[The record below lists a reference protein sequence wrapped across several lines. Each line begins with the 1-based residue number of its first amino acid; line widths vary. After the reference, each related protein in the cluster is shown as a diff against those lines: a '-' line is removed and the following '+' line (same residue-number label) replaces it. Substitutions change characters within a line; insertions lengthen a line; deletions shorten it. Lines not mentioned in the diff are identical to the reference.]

1 MGDKTVKIEYQ
12 FTGEDVGLTTKIE
25 DIYKKLDKLG
35 EGASV
40 TIKKLDGLNK
50 ETITLTNNLGNSS
63 SKMNVFSSEMKEMQ
77 KEIAQA
83 TAEVNR
89 LNEALAKQ
97 QSLMASTGNKN
108 AINNQKQLAQLTNES
123 AKAMQNLASIQQK
136 MKTSA
141 IDFKGTP
148 KFKMLEKDL
157 NNVNKQLQIANQ
169 LSNQLSK
176 NVSNKP
182 YRIGGT
188 NGISD
193 IKNRKAS
200 AKAIEAETK
209 AIEAQTK
216 AIKAQEKAKNN
227 LKVVAPQQ
235 QTIKKDDSDHIKY
248 IKTSGYNTSSV
259 KQMKENAK
267 HLLGINPN
275 DLSEEL
281 KETLAESLAIK
292 NKINK
297 ALSDRGFINDRAIFG
312 NNSEKDI
319 EKIKE
324 EYKNNVND
332 VERLR
337 KEEFD
342 NLVKMNNILSQ
353 SDVQKKDLLNK
364 AYDKANFE
372 GFKKQLQANNPAKY
386 AEAITLGE
394 KTKAIEAEAFKL
406 RKDNLSSYYEKNP
419 TFLEKEDCTYTQ
431 KDIDTLINYEKNTI
445 KKLNTLNDL
454 RKEEL
459 KIYKDIQSPSDRM
472 KMINPTTANL
482 IEASGIAMWSS
493 QIADNY
499 GEGTR
504 KDLLS
509 LKGEKELEKF
519 SKDTQKAFR
528 ELQAIQQNAVKSLEE
543 GIVETNTK
551 AIKQETKAI
560 EANIKAQ
567 ERNRRISNRKNINNV
582 KPIETN
588 TEDSK
593 FIFHKRASIEKLAK
607 KYPNSY
613 FDDMNK
619 QLKAQLEKVQIAN
632 RLYVSEDSIKKS
644 MDLYTDEE
652 FFKETRKS
660 KAQYLEEKLKKNH
673 LYETEKAK
681 LKELE
686 KQIATNM
693 SAMDYKKYLGENA
706 PKEVEPIK
714 QGKKGITDYT
724 VRKAPFTDK
733 AIKQETKAITENT
746 RAKTEN
752 RKITNATVK
761 ESPFSKEAGRITG
774 DMKKITEA
782 YNNGAKLNTST
793 DFKGTDLEISG
804 RTVSEMYRSNNQKVK
819 KLLSEYQK
827 EIAKR
832 DAIAKTLPQRDNTL
846 DGKLTKLNEYKKK
859 LKAIENIE
867 NGEQSYRVK
876 DDKSI
881 RDNSGSYAKLTKN
894 IKKLNKEIETL
905 QKKSSS
911 AGQEAQATSKEYIEQ
926 AVKAQ
931 KVLKDIDDVITKTN
945 TKDKTYSLGDNRNYR
960 KITSDI
966 KEETKAIEEN
976 TTAQAKNYQ
985 VLGDLSKLKGK
996 ALKTPSTASQ
1006 TQEEVK
1012 NIGAIASEINNKAV
1026 QLQNALKNNDTAV
1039 IGQLQNEIRT
1049 LMAQRQALEKLQGKN
1064 LVNTSNTKYQKVDVV
1079 KANGSQKQIADTTN
1093 GVQGQIQA
1101 QNQLNNEKAETLK
1114 LEQQIAQQN
1123 AKTAKQTAKNIKN
1136 QVEADKQKH
1145 QLTLANIKAYE
1156 DSRQRQY
1163 QESREHANQKRQDSA
1178 NFKQQQANRKA
1189 LKNLPNT
1196 LRNINNQYKKQNAL
1210 LQEEDLKLK
1219 AINQM
1224 ITDKMAKGA
1233 LKEEDF
1239 TKIEKALTSQ
1249 NKRIVNATATVDKAN
1264 QKALEA
1270 LTMGQNRVNQFKNA
1284 SLKNGT
1290 QSYRVKAGQTVSGK
1304 TGSYKVL
1311 TGELKTLEKEMKT
1324 IEGSLKSFQQNF
1336 NQTSQNA
1343 MKFKNAIG
1351 GLGNMTQLAGKGFIN
1366 LGQGI
1371 QNLGNGMMRT
1381 GQNIQM
1387 VTNSLRMLS
1396 MVASGVFAYAGQQ
1409 GIEFNR
1415 SLMGVA
1421 STLNRMSIDKKTGE
1435 VSVMPDYEFDGILEN
1450 IASTAREQARKSAY
1464 TANQVMEGY
1473 RYTALAGWSADEM
1486 TDSMQYFIDMA
1497 TVARIDGENFANVVD
1512 LITDSLA
1519 SLGMAYEGIDL
1530 DGDGVFDDKIRKDA
1544 ESLSKEVQH
1553 LSDVMI
1559 KAQSISNMDVNQLAE
1574 GYKIAGSQLSTF
1586 GLSVEEIS
1594 TMFAVLANRGIKGTK
1609 AATGL
1614 SSLMANLTGKT
1625 GQAKKALDEITEK
1638 TGIDVYAWD
1647 KNGQY
1652 IGIEKHLDKLS
1663 RAFKKLKEMYG
1674 TEYGVDNLQ
1683 LAQLLGGKHHFKSLT
1698 KLLEGYQTGEFDQV
1712 LSILKNSEGA
1722 TAEMAKIANQSTWAQ
1737 LKITISEVQ
1746 EALLDLWTVIEPT
1759 FNKIL
1764 KIIQEV
1770 AKAFTNLSDE
1780 QKMNIAKWGAMLII
1794 GTSLLSFFGMLA
1806 ITIGGLVSTL
1816 GTLVV
1821 GFGKVIFAIG
1831 GVISAVAGFT
1841 GISSFI
1847 VGVMPALKPVV
1858 AMFTKLGGII
1868 KAIGGATFTGII
1880 VNIGGLIKSA
1890 SMLKDAFMDAYN
1902 SSETFGEFLLR
1913 SFMNM
1918 GDQFN
1923 HFVMN
1928 LGKKIVEMFNKL
1940 GPTVKNAIWNMFNA
1954 LTMGLP
1960 NIFKGILDKTGITK
1974 FFKEKT
1980 KGMSLDDLF
1989 ESDLDRKAK
1998 AEGFE
2003 NYKDKKSGRWKE
2015 TTSKI
2020 VTTIFDGEETNAF
2033 SALIE
2038 KINNIKDGK
2047 VELSIDDLKADAS
2060 SHHALMKSIESDYA
2074 RKNQLEIDIAIDEN
2088 KVAKLNKQIEET
2100 KRKLATATSQ
2110 KDKDNL
2116 TKTLN
2121 DLTAKRDA
2129 QFELKIANEDE
2140 LNSIIEDITK
2150 KEEKEITIR
2159 KIYDDNGLTDEFNYE
2174 DRKNEFEKNYGSKL
2188 SYIDAKEDT
2197 KKVKELQ
2204 QNLPAIKQE
2213 LEVKLKK
2220 ASTDEEFNDIF
2231 FMLEKVKNLET
2242 NIPLYLE
2249 LVNEQEVISNAEAKI
2264 KQLEAEKIEIEAK
2277 INKLTVEKGLKPEE
2291 LTGDTLTAYN
2301 NLVKQLEDKNIDIE
2315 AEVKLRNDAQEA
2327 IKGINGGDLSEVYK
2341 LWDELYK
2348 NYDKPLIKLFS
2359 DDEVA
2364 LFNRLI
2370 GENKK
2375 NEERKANMPGSK
2387 TNNFIEKNKKEEKT
2401 DFSASGF
2408 INKNKKEE
2416 PSNSQKFADSVT
2428 RLSNATANT
2437 ASNTKATKE
2446 NTEAKKENVKATQ
2459 EQNEAMVNT
2468 SENFSKDIDTSGI
2481 EQVGAKSKEALAQV
2495 DGDTGQIV
2503 AKVQEVAQAISEMNF
2518 DGITGSMATMLVV
2531 VQEVRQMLSN
2541 IAGFAVNTGLS
2552 SFTSMGD
2559 GLKNALTESRTMIS
2573 NISGVARNTGISAM
2587 TAMGNALTT
2596 ALNGA
2601 RTALLNICGVARNS
2615 GVSAMSAMGN
2625 ALTSAINSAKNTVSG
2640 IANQINSIKNTASNI
2655 KIPAPAPS
2663 SLMTAPVSIA
2673 NSPNVASALRTINN
2687 TTTNSSIANTSN
2699 FNFNMSGIAST
2710 NRRDIRNTAKQL
2722 TTYCKRR
2729 GL

>member
-176 NVSNKP
+176 NVSNKS

-193 IKNRKAS
+193 IKNRKANT
-200 AKAIEAETK
+200 KAIEVETK

-324 EYKNNVND
+324 EYKNNVNE
-332 VERLR
+332 VEKLR

-372 GFKKQLQANNPAKY
+372 GFKKQLQVNNPAKY

-431 KDIDTLINYEKNTI
+431 KDIDTLINYEKDNI
-445 KKLNTLNDL
+445 KKIDTLNNL

-459 KIYKDIQSPSDRM
+459 KIYKDIQNPGDRM

-482 IEASGIAMWSS
+482 IEASGLAMWSS

-551 AIKQETKAI
+551 AIETETKAI
-560 EANIKAQ
+560 EANTKAQ

-593 FIFHKRASIEKLAK
+593 FIFHKRANIEKLAK

-619 QLKAQLEKVQIAN
+619 QLKAQLEKTEIAR
-632 RLYVSEDSIKKS
+632 RLYASEDSIKKA

-652 FFKETRKS
+652 FFKETRKT

-746 RAKTEN
+746 RAIKEN

-761 ESPFSKEAGRITG
+761 ESPFSKEAGRITA

-793 DFKGTDLEISG
+793 DFKGTDLEVSG
-804 RTVSEMYRSNNQKVK
+804 KTIAGMYRATNKDVK
-819 KLLSEYQK
+819 KLIASYNE
-827 EIAKR
+827 EIEKR
-832 DAIAKTLPQRDNTL
+832 NKLFDKVNKISNADKNSPKAI
-846 DGKLTKLNEYKKK
+846 KLNNDY
-859 LKAIENIE
+859 LKQAIE
-867 NGEQSYRVK
+867 
-876 DDKSI
+876 
-881 RDNSGSYAKLTKN
+881 T
-894 IKKLNKEIETL
+894 
-905 QKKSSS
+905 
-911 AGQEAQATSKEYIEQ
+911 
-926 AVKAQ
+926 Q
-931 KVLKDIDDVITKTN
+931 KVLKDIDDLMNKKNTN
-945 TKDKTYSLGDNRNYR
+945 EKNFSKEGNRNYR
-960 KITSDI
+960 KVASEI

-1012 NIGAIASEINNKAV
+1012 TIGAIATEINNKAV

-1079 KANGSQKQIADTTN
+1079 NATGSQKQIADTTN

-1101 QNQLNNEKAETLK
+1101 QNQLNNAKSETLK
-1114 LEQQIAQQN
+1114 LEQQIANTN
-1123 AKTAKQTAKNIKN
+1123 ANTAKKNASNIKA
-1136 QVEADKQKH
+1136 QMKADEQKH

-1156 DSRQRQY
+1156 ESKEKQHK
-1163 QESREHANQKRQDSA
+1163 ESREHANQKRQDSA
-1178 NFKQQQANRKA
+1178 NFKAQQAYKKA
-1189 LKNLPNT
+1189 VKQAPDELKNLTNA
-1196 LRNINNQYKKQNAL
+1196 YKVATAQVKDESA
-1210 LQEEDLKLK
+1210 KLEQFK
-1219 AINQM
+1219 GTIKKLAS
-1224 ITDKMAKGA
+1224 KGA
-1233 LKEEDF
+1233 LNEEDF
-1239 TKIEKALTSQ
+1239 TKIEKGFTAQ
-1249 NKRIVNATATVDKAN
+1249 QKRIANANARIEKLN
-1264 QKALEA
+1264 QRAEKVLNITGAEA
-1270 LTMGQNRVNQFKNA
+1270 QRLGNL
-1284 SLKNGT
+1284 SLKSGNK
-1290 QSYRVKAGQTVSGK
+1290 SYRVKNGQSISGQVGDIGKLNQYKKLVGDLGKSQKDLDKHMMDLAKNATNAGQSLLK
-1304 TGSYKVL
+1304 LQNQIGS
-1311 TGELKTLEKEMKT
+1311 
-1324 IEGSLKSFQQNF
+1324 
-1336 NQTSQNA
+1336 
-1343 MKFKNAIG
+1343 IG
-1351 GLGNMTQLAGKGFIN
+1351 NITQLAGKGFIN

-1614 SSLMANLTGKT
+1614 SSIMANLTGKT

-1652 IGIEKHLDKLS
+1652 IGIEKHLGKLS

-1847 VGVMPALKPVV
+1847 VGVMPALAPVV
-1858 AMFTKLGGII
+1858 AMFTKLGAVI
-1868 KAIGGATFTGII
+1868 KAIGSATFTGII

-1960 NIFKGILDKTGITK
+1960 NIFKGILDKIGITK

-2060 SHHALMKSIESDYA
+2060 SYHSLMKSIESDYA

-2088 KVAKLNKQIEET
+2088 KVAKLNKQIDET
-2100 KRKLATATSQ
+2100 KKKLEKTTSK
-2110 KDKDNL
+2110 KDKDSLN
-2116 TKTLN
+2116 TTLN
-2121 DLTAKRDA
+2121 DLIAQRNA
-2129 QFELKIANEDE
+2129 QFELKVSNENE
-2140 LNSIIEDITK
+2140 LKELKENLTK
-2150 KEEKEITIR
+2150 KEEKELVIKQT
-2159 KIYDDNGLTDEFNYE
+2159 YENAGLEEEFGYE
-2174 DRKNEFEKNYGSKL
+2174 ARKNEFEKNYGSKL

-2495 DGDTGQIV
+2495 DGDTGQII

-2596 ALNGA
+2596 ALSGA

-2625 ALTSAINSAKNTVSG
+2625 ALTSAINSARNAVSG

>member
-77 KEIAQA
+77 REIAQA

-176 NVSNKP
+176 NVSNKS

-209 AIEAQTK
+209 AIEANTK
-216 AIKAQEKAKNN
+216 AMSQQEK
-227 LKVVAPQQ
+227 VRR
-235 QTIKKDDSDHIKY
+235 
-248 IKTSGYNTSSV
+248 
-259 KQMKENAK
+259 
-267 HLLGINPN
+267 
-275 DLSEEL
+275 
-281 KETLAESLAIK
+281 
-292 NKINK
+292 KIN
-297 ALSDRGFINDRAIFG
+297 
-312 NNSEKDI
+312 
-319 EKIKE
+319 
-324 EYKNNVND
+324 
-332 VERLR
+332 
-337 KEEFD
+337 
-342 NLVKMNNILSQ
+342 
-353 SDVQKKDLLNK
+353 
-364 AYDKANFE
+364 
-372 GFKKQLQANNPAKY
+372 
-386 AEAITLGE
+386 
-394 KTKAIEAEAFKL
+394 
-406 RKDNLSSYYEKNP
+406 NP
-419 TFLEKEDCTYTQ
+419 TFRDSDYIRYKTTN
-431 KDIDTLINYEKNTI
+431 DIV
-445 KKLNTLNDL
+445 
-454 RKEEL
+454 
-459 KIYKDIQSPSDRM
+459 P
-472 KMINPTTANL
+472 
-482 IEASGIAMWSS
+482 
-493 QIADNY
+493 
-499 GEGTR
+499 
-504 KDLLS
+504 
-509 LKGEKELEKF
+509 F
-519 SKDTQKAFR
+519 
-528 ELQAIQQNAVKSLEE
+528 KS
-543 GIVETNTK
+543 V
-551 AIKQETKAI
+551 
-560 EANIKAQ
+560 
-567 ERNRRISNRKNINNV
+567 
-582 KPIETN
+582 
-588 TEDSK
+588 
-593 FIFHKRASIEKLAK
+593 RALPKLAK
-607 KYPNSY
+607 KYPEFKEIQDN
-613 FDDMNK
+613 
-619 QLKAQLEKVQIAN
+619 LKAKEAVH
-632 RLYVSEDSIKKS
+632 RD
-644 MDLYTDEE
+644 YTDRIIGLNRQIED
-652 FFKETRKS
+652 FYRNRPNKHTPVSKEVLKM
-660 KAQYLEEKLKKNH
+660 KDDLEKLKI
-673 LYETEKAK
+673 EAK
-681 LKELE
+681 PYQRAYDVARLSTYRKMVE
-686 KQIATNM
+686 
-693 SAMDYKKYLGENA
+693 MDYEKYLGENA
-706 PKEVEPIK
+706 PEKYTPPTKNRRTLNQNVNAINQETKAIKEKIAVLNEEEK
-714 QGKKGITDYT
+714 QIDNNISKITEKMKALTKQYKKGEINQVDFGNKAQIYADEKVDLEYLRASKRKENIELQNQLKQLGANEIQKETKAIEQNTKAKERNRRLSNRKNTEKNTDNKQQEVPFINIDKEREAFLKRNENRKLKNLVHQVNNGEIKNSDFDNIMKSELERSNTELKDTLTSLKAHGQSENHPDIADMMKDMRMENTLLKELDKAYEKHLDTINKVNTVKKDSFDLNKQRIKEISQKTGMSEKVVFNLSQAFEDNNMLEKGSRMDRLLEEMYSKEYT
-724 VRKAPFTDK
+724 NGYKIQKAPFTDK
-733 AIKQETKAITENT
+733 AINQETKAITENT
-746 RAKTEN
+746 KAKTEN

-827 EIAKR
+827 ETAKR
-832 DAIAKTLPQRDNTL
+832 DVIAKTLPQRDNTL

-881 RDNSGSYAKLTKN
+881 RDSSGSYAKLTKN

-960 KITSDI
+960 KVASEI

-996 ALKTPSTASQ
+996 TLKTPSTASQ

-1079 KANGSQKQIADTTN
+1079 NATGSQKQIADTTN

-1156 DSRQRQY
+1156 DSRQRQH

-1178 NFKQQQANRKA
+1178 NFKAQQAYKKA
-1189 LKNLPNT
+1189 VKQAPDELKNLTNA
-1196 LRNINNQYKKQNAL
+1196 YKVATAQVKDESA
-1210 LQEEDLKLK
+1210 KLEQFK
-1219 AINQM
+1219 GTIKKLAS
-1224 ITDKMAKGA
+1224 KGA
-1233 LKEEDF
+1233 LNEEDF
-1239 TKIEKALTSQ
+1239 TKIEKGFTAQ
-1249 NKRIVNATATVDKAN
+1249 QKRIANANARIEKLN
-1264 QKALEA
+1264 QRAEKVLNITGAEA
-1270 LTMGQNRVNQFKNA
+1270 QRLGNL
-1284 SLKNGT
+1284 SLKSGNK
-1290 QSYRVKAGQTVSGK
+1290 SYRVKNGQSISGQVGDIGKLNQYKKLVGDLGKSQKDLDKHMMDLAKNATNAGQSLLK
-1304 TGSYKVL
+1304 LQNQIGS
-1311 TGELKTLEKEMKT
+1311 
-1324 IEGSLKSFQQNF
+1324 
-1336 NQTSQNA
+1336 
-1343 MKFKNAIG
+1343 IG
-1351 GLGNMTQLAGKGFIN
+1351 NITQLAGKGFIN

-1614 SSLMANLTGKT
+1614 SSIMANLTGKT

-1652 IGIEKHLDKLS
+1652 VGIEEHLNRLS
-1663 RAFKKLKEMYG
+1663 KAFKKLKEMYG

-1722 TAEMAKIANQSTWAQ
+1722 TAQMAKIANQSTWAQ

-1770 AKAFTNLSDE
+1770 AKAFTKLSDE

-1794 GTSLLSFFGMLA
+1794 GTALLSFFGMLA

-1831 GVISAVAGFT
+1831 GIISAIAGFT

-1847 VGVMPALKPVV
+1847 VGVMPALAPVV
-1858 AMFTKLGGII
+1858 AMFTRLGVII
-1868 KAIGGATFTGII
+1868 KAIGSASFAGII
-1880 VNIGGLIKSA
+1880 ASIGGLIKSA

-1902 SSETFGEFLLR
+1902 SSESFGEFLLR

-1928 LGKKIVEMFNKL
+1928 LAKKIVEMFNKL
-1940 GPTVKNAIWNMFNA
+1940 GPTVKNVIWNMFNA

-1960 NIFKGILDKTGITK
+1960 KLFKGVLDKTGITK

-2003 NYKDKKSGRWKE
+2003 SYKDKKSGRWKE

-2188 SYIDAKEDT
+2188 SFVDAENDI
-2197 KKVKELQ
+2197 KKVKELESSLVGMR
-2204 QNLPAIKQE
+2204 NG
-2213 LEVKLKK
+2213 LEAKLEMDL
-2220 ASTDEEFNDIF
+2220 SPEEFNEVYF
-2231 FMLEKVKNLET
+2231 ALEKVKSMQT

-2249 LVNEQEVISNAEAKI
+2249 LVNEQQVITNADTKLKELENKKAKI
-2264 KQLEAEKIEIEAK
+2264 ELQIEQTTTGKGLTIEQLSGNDKIVYDNLQVELGDINDEIAKELAKIEKAK
-2277 INKLTVEKGLKPEE
+2277 TAISEINNGD
-2291 LTGDTLTAYN
+2291 LTG
-2301 NLVKQLEDKNIDIE
+2301 
-2315 AEVKLRNDAQEA
+2315 
-2327 IKGINGGDLSEVYK
+2327 VYK
-2341 LWDELYK
+2341 LWDEMYSK
-2348 NYDKPLIKLFS
+2348 YDEPLFRLFS
-2359 DDEVA
+2359 DEEIA
-2364 LFNRLI
+2364 LFNRI
-2370 GENKK
+2370 YGETKK
-2375 NEERKANMPGSK
+2375 EGGIDTSK
-2387 TNNFIEKNKKEEKT
+2387 TPTKGKTEFNNKAEKEASSSKKVGQDKIDMSKTPKKDKLEFDKSLLDGGEVVFTTKLEGFDEGYEKLAGISSIRDNNT
-2401 DFSASGF
+2401 
-2408 INKNKKEE
+2408 
-2416 PSNSQKFADSVT
+2416 NST
-2428 RLSNATANT
+2428 NANT
-2437 ASNTKATKE
+2437 QATQE
-2446 NTEAKKENVKATQ
+2446 NTQANKENVISFE
-2459 EQNEAMVNT
+2459 EQSEAMDNVSNK
-2468 SENFSKDIDTSGI
+2468 EIDTSGV
-2481 EQVGAKSKEALAQV
+2481 EGLGEKSKEALEQV
-2495 DGDTGQIV
+2495 GGDTSQIV

-2552 SFTSMGD
+2552 SFTTMGD

-2596 ALNGA
+2596 ALSGA

-2663 SLMTAPVSIA
+2663 SLMTAPVSIV